1 MQHMVAV
8 TEALSPAAM
17 TWLRGQ
23 CTVVQAAP
31 GTAPFANHAAQLQG
45 LVVRT
50 LTRVDHELLRALPSL
65 KVVGR
70 AGVGLDNI
78 DLQACRERGVTV
90 VSTPDANTQ
99 AVVEYVLSLLCD
111 AMRPRVFLDQ
121 PVDAE
126 AWERIRSEICGVKQ
140 MDECTLGILGLG
152 RIGSRVAQVAR
163 AIGFEVL
170 YNDLREI
177 PVEQRHGAT
186 PVSIE
191 RLFAES
197 DVLTLHIDGRP
208 SNRHAVNASLIASM
222 KSDALL
228 LNTCRGFV
236 LDHDALRHFLA
247 GNRGAQALLDVH
259 EPEPFGA
266 DHPLL
271 GLPNAHLAPHLASR
285 TRTAMERMSWV
296 VRDVVAVLRG
306 QAPQFPA

>member
-1 MQHMVAV
+1 MKPLVAV
-8 TEALSPAAM
+8 TETLSPAAM
-17 TWLRGQ
+17 TWLRST
-23 CTVVQAAP
+23 CEVVQASPGNATFVSHAP
-31 GTAPFANHAAQLQG
+31 RVQG

-50 LTRVDHELLRALPSL
+50 LTQVDQALVRSLPAL

-78 DLQACRERGVTV
+78 DLQACRERDVTV

-111 AMRPRVFLDQ
+111 AMRPRVFLDE

-152 RIGSRVAQVAR
+152 RIGSRVAQVAS
-163 AIGFEVL
+163 AIGFEVR

-236 LDHDALRHFLA
+236 LDHEALRDFLA
-247 GNRGAQALLDVH
+247 DNRGAQALLDVH
-259 EPEPFGA
+259 ELNPSVRTIPCW
-266 DHPLL
+266 
-271 GLPNAHLAPHLASR
+271 NCQ
-285 TRTAMERMSWV
+285 TRTWPRTWP
-296 VRDVVAVLRG
+296 VA
-306 QAPQFPA
+306 PARRWNA